1 MTETDGPSL
10 ALAEGL
16 RPTVELL
23 AHRTP
28 LIESAWLSRLHGAP
42 VWLKCENLQRTGSF
56 KLRGAAAAVGGL
68 TAEERRRGVV
78 ACSAGNHGR
87 GLALAAREAGVPCRI
102 AVPKKCPGVKREAIA
117 AAGATLE
124 VSPHDGY
131 DATHAWMAGRLPD
144 WGGVEISAFEHAG
157 VIAGGGGT
165 LALEMLE
172 QLPSPPAAFVVPCG
186 GGGMSVGVGLVTRE
200 RAPETRVVA
209 VNTDASPGMW
219 RSRRDGHA
227 HLELESEATIADGI
241 EGGIGPVTW
250 ELSAETIDDVVL
262 AREATIRRAVR
273 ELCLGEKLV
282 VEGAG
287 AAGVA
292 ALLDGVL
299 HPGPLCIVLS
309 GGNIDPALL
318 AELLTA

>member
-1 MTETDGPSL
+1 MRPAVERL
-10 ALAEGL
+10 A
-16 RPTVELL
+16 R
-23 AHRTP
+23 RTP
-28 LIESAWLSRLHGAP
+28 LVESTWLSGLHGAP
-42 VWLKCENLQRTGSF
+42 VRLKCENLQRTGSF
-56 KLRGAAAAVGGL
+56 KLRGAAAAIDGL
-68 TAEERRRGVV
+68 TGAERERGVV

-87 GLALAAREAGVPCRI
+87 GLALAAQAAGVPCRI
-102 AVPKKCPGVKREAIA
+102 AVPKSCPAVKREAIV

-124 VSPHDGY
+124 VSPHVGY
-131 DATHAWMAGRLPD
+131 DATHAWLAERLPE
-144 WGGVEISAFEHAG
+144 WGGVEISAFEHPR
-157 VIAGGGGT
+157 VIAGGGGS

-172 QLPSPPAAFVVPCG
+172 QLPGPPAAFVLPCG
-186 GGGMSVGVGLVTRE
+186 GGGMSVGVGLVARE
-200 RAPETRVVA
+200 LAPDALVVA

-219 RSRRDGHA
+219 RSRRDGRA
-227 HLELESEATIADGI
+227 RLSIDSAPTIADGI

-250 ELSAETIDDVVL
+250 ELSARTIDDVVL

-273 ELCLGEKLV
+273 ELCLQEKLV

-299 HPGPLCIVLS
+299 PPGPLCIVLS

-318 AELLTA
+318 AELLRV

>member
-1 MTETDGPSL
+1 MTRAIAN
-10 ALAEGL
+10 ALTASRAIVCSSFE
-16 RPTVELL
+16 PTTSTRV
-23 AHRTP
+23 
-28 LIESAWLSRLHGAP
+28 SDWLSELHGAP

-56 KLRGAAAAVGGL
+56 KLRGAAAAVDGL
-68 TAEERRRGVV
+68 TPDERERGVV

-102 AVPKKCPGVKREAIA
+102 AVPRKCPSVKREAIA

-131 DATHAWMAGRLPD
+131 DATHAWALEHLPE
-144 WGGVEISAFEHAG
+144 WGGVEISAFEHPH

-186 GGGMSVGVGLVTRE
+186 GGGMSVGVGLVVRE
-200 RAPETRVVA
+200 CAPDTRVVA

-219 RSRRDGHA
+219 NSRRDSRP
-227 HLELESEATIADGI
+227 HLETESEPTIADGI

-250 ELSAETIDDVVL
+250 KLGARTIDDVVL

-273 ELCLGEKLV
+273 ELCLREKLV

-299 HPGPLCIVLS
+299 PEGPLCIVLS